1 MYLFDSC
8 DSVYLF
14 DSEPNNDVPIV
25 NQTPRSGDAPHNS
38 TTILVCPSTM
48 NCSCPVNLIHCGSR
62 YAETDPW
69 ISTFLSC
76 NYTQNNLE
84 MMQSICSE
92 GYKPVLEKA
101 EKAMSI
107 ARMLPRRFVT
117 AAVAAGPGWVLDS
130 GHLSNKAFNLG
141 IAYYNQLQAMHRFVL
156 SIWSRSAVWNKA
168 TIDIMADANVTV
180 LVIKHL
186 STLVSVMTAPDM
198 TIQ

>member
-1 MYLFDSC
+1 
-8 DSVYLF
+8 
-14 DSEPNNDVPIV
+14 
-25 NQTPRSGDAPHNS
+25 
-38 TTILVCPSTM
+38 
-48 NCSCPVNLIHCGSR
+48 
-62 YAETDPW
+62 
-69 ISTFLSC
+69 
-76 NYTQNNLE
+76 

-130 GHLSNKAFNLG
+130 GHLSNEAFNLG

-156 SIWSRSAVWNKA
+156 SISKNSEMVSIDREMKSLLEQVAAVWNKA

-198 TIQ
+198 TIQRVRIKWVVIHWVVIQWVVP